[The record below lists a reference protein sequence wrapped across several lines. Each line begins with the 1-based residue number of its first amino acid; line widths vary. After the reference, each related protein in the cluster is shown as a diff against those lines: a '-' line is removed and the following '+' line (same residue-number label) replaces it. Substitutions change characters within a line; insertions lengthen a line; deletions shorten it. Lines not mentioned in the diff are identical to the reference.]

1 VMRRARGAWT
11 AAGLSAIG
19 MHEARHSPASMCIA
33 SGLSVKLVSELIGHA
48 SVAITLDRYGHLFDT
63 DVGHAAATFAAYL
76 ERADTDARLHQ
87 LNVPTGG

>member
-1 VMRRARGAWT
+1 VSTRSTRFRHGALFRGHAEGRSLSRADVMGV
-11 AAGLSAIG
+11 AG
-19 MHEARHSPASMCIA
+19 HPA

-76 ERADTDARLHQ
+76 ERADTDARLRQ
-87 LNVPTGG
+87 LDP